1 MKRTVSLLTLVLLLV
16 FSNQV
21 EAQFFKKLQKKIEN
35 KIEKRLEKK
44 ADQKAD
50 QALDSVFEPSSK
62 SRSNKK
68 TSVTNEEEKNSEGFD
83 LSGMMDAVMNR
94 EPAKYDQSYSFTF
107 STTMEM
113 TTPGQAPLVVKTS
126 YGNGVHYI
134 EMKQGTSIIN
144 DFNNKSMITINEDNK
159 TAQAM
164 SLALLDMFNKEKD
177 VTEDIDL
184 ETIAITTTGKT
195 KSIRG
200 YKCKQYIIKGKDFT
214 TDGWFTQDVDFDM
227 TSHAQSMSETFK
239 NASGMIISQ
248 KELGFPIEMISETAT
263 RETVVMK
270 VLDVKNINRNIDLS
284 TYKVTQL

>member
-1 MKRTVSLLTLVLLLV
+1 MKRIVTLCTLLFLL
-16 FSNQV
+16 FFTNNV
-21 EAQFFKKLQKKIEN
+21 EAQFFKKLQKKIEK

-44 ADQKAD
+44 TDEKAD
-50 QALDSVFEPSSK
+50 QALDSVFENKPRNKRRRQTDDDTPVTESS
-62 SRSNKK
+62 
-68 TSVTNEEEKNSEGFD
+68 GYD
-83 LSGMMDAVMNR
+83 LNGMMDAVMNR

-113 TTPGQAPLVVKTS
+113 TTPGQAPLMVKTS
-126 YGNGVHYI
+126 YGDGVHYV

-177 VTEDIDL
+177 VTEDVDL
-184 ETIAITTTGKT
+184 ETITVTNTGKT
-195 KSIRG
+195 KNIRG
-200 YKCKQYIIKGKDFT
+200 YQCKQHIIKGKDFT

-227 TSHAQSMSETFK
+227 TSHAQSMSDTFK

-248 KELGFPIEMISETAT
+248 KELGFPIEMISETANG
-263 RETVVMK
+263 ETVVMK
-270 VLDVKNINRNIDLS
+270 VLDVKNIERNIDLS